1 MRIRQSKMLI
11 FGHLTG
17 VITGS
22 ILLLGFSGFF
32 LHLLLLVPCRFL
44 VLCIV
49 FIFLFLLL
57 IVFSFSVFFVHC
69 SLSSSSLSSSSHDF
83 IFFLLLLV
91 LLLPPNPLPLLLP
104 LFLPLLCRLFIVIPV
119 LIWTLFFF
127 RDVSCRL
134 LILDPYYRWWL
145 LSSIVVVVA
154 VVALDVIVLLAVGI
168 SCCRNA
174 GAFSKVYRCSLPAS
188 SSHLCPSNKCCPAL
202 SAVRALY
209 SSKQLLELMLILDII
224 SKTYETSMSGADESS
239 DWISAHERPQ
249 KLIKTCVCVDI
260 SGYLCIGVYSIV
272 YLYLYY

>member
-83 IFFLLLLV
+83 IFLLLLLV

-104 LFLPLLCRLFIVIPV
+104 LFLPLLCRIFIVIPV
-119 LIWTLFFF
+119 LIWTWFFF
-127 RDVSCRL
+127 GDVSCRL
-134 LILDPYYRWWL
+134 LILDPYYRWVVVVL
-145 LSSIVVVVA
+145 IVVVVV
-154 VVALDVIVLLAVGI
+154 VVALDVIVLLAVAGYQLLSSPHLSKAINVALPCPLSGHCIPPNNCLSWCSFSTSYQRPMKHLCQVLMNLQIESLLMKDHKNSSKHVCVCVLI
-168 SCCRNA
+168 SLHI
-174 GAFSKVYRCSLPAS
+174 SVSVYRC
-188 SSHLCPSNKCCPAL
+188 
-202 SAVRALY
+202 V
-209 SSKQLLELMLILDII
+209 
-224 SKTYETSMSGADESS
+224 
-239 DWISAHERPQ
+239 
-249 KLIKTCVCVDI
+249 
-260 SGYLCIGVYSIV
+260 
-272 YLYLYY
+272 